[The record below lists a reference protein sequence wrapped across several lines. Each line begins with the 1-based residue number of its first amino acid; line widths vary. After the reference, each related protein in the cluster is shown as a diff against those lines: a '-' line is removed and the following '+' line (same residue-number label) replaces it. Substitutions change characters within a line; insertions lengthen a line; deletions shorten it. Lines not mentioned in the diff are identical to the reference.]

1 MKVKARIKQDMV
13 LVRVLIKHPMEP
25 GSRKDEATGE
35 LVPAKYVREFTCR
48 HKEKIIITAHFG
60 PAVSKNPYVSFSF
73 AGGHKGEQLSL
84 RWVDNTGE
92 SKNVETVIK

>member
-1 MKVKARIKQDMV
+1 MKVKAKIKRDMV

-25 GSRKDEATGE
+25 GSRKDEATGQ
-35 LVPAKYVREFTCR
+35 LIPAKYVREFTCK
-48 HKEKIIITAHFG
+48 HKAKVVFAAYFG

-73 AGGHKGEQLSL
+73 SGGQKGDRLSL

-92 SKNVETVIK
+92 SKSVETAIK